1 MRDTIDFGIDLGTT
15 NSAIAVVDNGEVKV
29 IRSNRRIDYI
39 PSAVMIS
46 GKGEVR
52 VGDSALP
59 YVYSDPANAAAEF
72 KLKMGMANAGRA
84 FANSGRRLTPT
95 ELSAEVLKTL
105 RSFAA
110 RDYGQPPESAV
121 ITVPAAFALN
131 QTNATNEAAKLAGF
145 TVNCPLVQEPTAA
158 AFAYGFADQSERAY
172 WMVFDLGG
180 GTFDAA
186 IVTKR
191 DGEMQVLNH
200 AGDPYLGGKLIDW
213 AIVERLVAPT
223 VAAEYR
229 LADFTRDNPRWET
242 EFLRMKQAAE
252 EAKIQLSQT
261 HHTDVLVD
269 FGRRSELEAF
279 EYALTREQLEQI
291 ATPFYLQAINHCRN
305 ALAEGNLSPA
315 TIDRLLLVGSPTL
328 APGLRELLAD
338 PRDGLGIPL
347 DHSQDP
353 STVVA
358 RGAALYA
365 STVRLERP
373 MAAPKAGEFAVE
385 LSYEPSVDTLQ
396 PTVGGRVST
405 ASTVDWTTYSV
416 SLRAPGRPHDFDSG
430 RLPLRADGTF
440 LTEVQ
445 VQPDTTTRVSIQL
458 VDGTGRPQLLRP
470 DSFSI
475 THGGPMFGGPVLAQT
490 LGIGRADDTF
500 ARMLEKNKPLPAET
514 TQPFETTVALRRD
527 MVDSVVRIPVF
538 EGENN
543 RAERNREIGM
553 LEIKPTD
560 VRIDLPVGTPI
571 DVTLKVDTS
580 RLVAVLAEIPSLG
593 TFFEA
598 TLNLDQVEPP
608 SPDELLRM
616 LADTERRL
624 TELHAQAE
632 RSGSPEALT
641 PLAKLDEQNMLE
653 NTREQVRA
661 ARVDR
666 AAAATADERIRE
678 IEAIL
683 DEVEQLIKL
692 PALFK
697 DLQDAL
703 SDCADEV
710 RRDGRGEDQREL
722 DNIKKR
728 AGEAIANRD
737 GTAATALLER
747 TTELYFDVRRRSPT
761 WDAEIFYALRR
772 MRDQMS
778 PSAQADTLLWEGEQ
792 AIAAGNY
799 RVLPGINQ
807 RLRRLLPPGVTEPTP
822 GSGRSGVGQ
831 QRSGG
836 R

>member
-1 MRDTIDFGIDLGTT
+1 VRDTIDFGIDLGTT

-29 IRSNRRIDYI
+29 IRSNLRIDYI

-46 GKGEVR
+46 SKGEVR
-52 VGDSALP
+52 VGDSALN
-59 YVYSDPANAAAEF
+59 YVYDDPDNAAAEF
-72 KLKMGMANAGRA
+72 KLEMGLANASRM
-84 FANSGRRLTPT
+84 FANSGRTLSPP

-110 RDYGQPPESAV
+110 RDYAEPPASAV

-158 AFAYGFADQSERAY
+158 AFAYGAEDQSERAY

-213 AIVERLVAPT
+213 AIVERLVAPA
-223 VAAEYR
+223 VAAEYG
-229 LADFTRDNPRWET
+229 LTDFTRDNPRWRI

-261 HHTDVLVD
+261 HHTDVLLE
-269 FGRRSELEAF
+269 FGRKSELSAY
-279 EYALTREQLEQI
+279 EYALTRGQLDDI
-291 ATPFYLQAINHCRN
+291 AMPFYLQAINHCRN
-305 ALAEGNLSPA
+305 ALAEGNLDAGS
-315 TIDRLLLVGSPTL
+315 IDRLLLVGSPTL

-338 PRDGLGIPL
+338 PTAGLGIPL

-373 MAAPKAGEFAVE
+373 LAAPKAGEFTVE

-396 PTVGGRVST
+396 PTVGGRVAT

-416 SLRAPGRPHDFDSG
+416 LLRAPGRPNDFDSG
-430 RLPLRADGTF
+430 RLPLRPDGTF

-445 VQPDTTTRVSIQL
+445 VQPDTTTRVTIQL
-458 VDGTGRPQLLRP
+458 IDGAGRPQKLTP
-470 DSFSI
+470 DTFSI
-475 THGGPMFGGPVLAQT
+475 THGGPMFAGAVLAHT
-490 LGIGRADDTF
+490 LGIGRADDSF
-500 ARMLEKNKPLPAET
+500 ARMIEKNKALPAET
-514 TQPFETTVALRRD
+514 TQEFQTTVALRRD
-527 MVDSVVRIPVF
+527 MANSTVRIPVF
-538 EGENN
+538 EGDNK

-571 DVTLKVDTS
+571 EVTLKVDTS
-580 RLVAVLAEIPSLG
+580 RLVAVVAEITQLG
-593 TFFEA
+593 TYFEA

-608 SPDELLRM
+608 SPDELLKK
-616 LADTERRL
+616 LASAEKRL
-624 TELHAQAE
+624 AELRAQAD
-632 RSGSPEALT
+632 RAGSPEALA
-641 PLAKLDEQNMLE
+641 PLAALEDRKLLE
-653 NTREQVRA
+653 IAREQVRA

-683 DEVEQLIKL
+683 DEVEELIKL
-692 PALFK
+692 PALFS

-703 SDCADEV
+703 SDCTDEV
-710 RRDGRGEDQREL
+710 RRDGRTEDQREL
-722 DNIKKR
+722 DAIKKR
-728 AGEAIANRD
+728 ASDAISNRD

-747 TTELYFDVRRRSPT
+747 ATELYFDVRRRSPM

-772 MRDQMS
+772 MRDQMQPVS
-778 PSAQADTLLWEGEQ
+778 QADTLLWEGEQ
-792 AIAAGNY
+792 AITAGNY
-799 RVLPGINQ
+799 RLLPGINQ
-807 RLRRLLPPGVTEPTP
+807 RLRRLLPPGVTEGTP
-822 GSGRSGVGQ
+822 GSGRSGVN
-831 QRSGG
+831 QRDGG